1 MRVTTPSA
9 PAVRDGEIGQRF
21 NAPLGNQADTAGG
34 NVAVRP
40 QVVLD
45 TSALVAD
52 PTVLYAYPGSDVVVP
67 LTVIEE
73 LDGLKRRMDD
83 IGHSAREAIRTMEAI
98 RAGRNPTQ
106 PVDLGADSSLR
117 VELNSVHTERLVA
130 LGLDT
135 KVPDNRIIAAALGQA
150 DQHPG
155 APVTLVSNDAGLRVK
170 AAALGLVAEEQV
182 AARPRSEA
190 SKGWRI
196 VEVGADL
203 YEKLHGGQVI
213 TNDELSAAGVGDLL
227 INEFVAFRSGGLARR
242 HADGLRVCAPQSS
255 WDLKP
260 RGAEQTFAL
269 NLLMD
274 PSVPIVAL
282 TGPAGTGKTIL
293 ALASALE
300 QVVET
305 TSGCPYDRIMI
316 IRPLYAVERQDIG
329 FLPGTVDEKLGP
341 WMDSVVD
348 AYMALH
354 ERMSYSEAKA
364 ALELFVA
371 DGKLT
376 MEPLTFLRGRSLART
391 LLLVDEAQNAEIP
404 TLKTIL
410 TRVGEG
416 SKVVFL
422 GDTTQMDN
430 PYVSERS
437 NAIAALVE
445 RFAGQA
451 LFGHIRLERGQRSA
465 VADLAAHML

>member
-1 MRVTTPSA
+1 MRVTSLPV
-9 PAVRDGEIGQRF
+9 PAAGQGTTGKATRS
-21 NAPLGNQADTAGG
+21 PLRKC
-34 NVAVRP
+34 RP

-52 PTVLYAYPGSDVVVP
+52 PTVLYGYPDADVVVP
-67 LTVIEE
+67 LTVVEE

-83 IGHSAREAIRTMEAI
+83 IGRSAREAIRSMEAI
-98 RAGRNPTQ
+98 RAGGDPTQ
-106 PVDLGADSSLR
+106 PVDLGQGSSLR
-117 VELNSVHTERLVA
+117 VELNSIHTDRLVA

-135 KVPDNRIIAAALGQA
+135 RASDNRIIAAALGQA
-150 DQHPG
+150 DGHPEV
-155 APVTLVSNDAGLRVK
+155 AVTLVSNDAGLRVK
-170 AAALGLVAEEQV
+170 AAALGLAAEEQV
-182 AARPRSEA
+182 AGHPPSGTN
-190 SKGWRI
+190 KGWRV
-196 VEVGADL
+196 VETETDL
-203 YEKLHGGQVI
+203 YGRLHRGQRI
-213 TNDELSAAGVGDLL
+213 GDDELAAAGLGDLL
-227 INEFVAFRSGGLARR
+227 VNEFVAFRGGGLARR
-242 HADGLRVCAPQSS
+242 FPDGLRACLPQSS

-274 PSVPIVAL
+274 PNVPIVAL

-329 FLPGTVDEKLGP
+329 FLPGAVDEKLGP

-391 LLLVDEAQNAEIP
+391 LLLIDEAQNAEVP

-437 NAIAALVE
+437 NAISALVE
-445 RFAGQA
+445 RFTGQP
-451 LFGHIRLERGQRSA
+451 LFGHIRLERGQRSPI
-465 VADLAAHML
+465 ADLAAHIL